1 MEGEVLFSKDLVF
14 QFHRGQ
20 VIMTTKVLWM
30 VVLLELACSPV
41 AKDQM
46 GEEERD
52 SDKVFIYRHGVFQ
65 EIQEA
70 AASDRIVKEAIRLF
84 AEADDIYW
92 KGISLS
98 HIEAYRETG
107 CVEVIFENPRE
118 IVIEAVK
125 ERKIISK
132 LLIPLDKIGCSG
144 DAYILYGDP
153 DYDTFNLLLNSGGS
167 CRLHKMLQAF
177 CQR

>member
-1 MEGEVLFSKDLVF
+1 
-14 QFHRGQ
+14 
-20 VIMTTKVLWM
+20 MTTRVLWA
-30 VVLLELACSPV
+30 LILSGLACSPV
-41 AKDQM
+41 AKDPM
-46 GEEERD
+46 GKQRD
-52 SDKVFIYRHGVFQ
+52 CDRVFIYRHGASQ
-65 EIQEA
+65 EIHDA
-70 AASDRIVKEAIRLF
+70 DASARIVKEATRLF

-107 CVEVIFENPRE
+107 CVEVIFESPKE

-125 ERKIISK
+125 ERRIISK
-132 LLIPLDKIGCSG
+132 LLIPLDKVGCSG
-144 DAYILYGDP
+144 DAHILYGDP

-167 CRLHKMLQAF
+167 CRLHKMLEAF